1 MIFEG
6 FKQAF
11 IGMGVV
17 LLFLSLMILLIQW
30 VASLTRESSRRELA
44 AIKQA
49 KDLRT
54 RTQKVTQDRQAQAV
68 DSEDS
73 GLDIAVIAA
82 AVAAYEEERFQ
93 LRT

>member
-6 FKQAF
+6 FKLAF

-17 LLFLSLMILLIQW
+17 LLFLSLMIVLIQW

-54 RTQKVTQDRQAQAV
+54 RTQRVTQDRQAQAV

>member
-6 FKQAF
+6 FKLAF

-17 LLFLSLMILLIQW
+17 MLFLTLMILLIQW

-54 RTQKVTQDRQAQAV
+54 RAQREKTL

>member
-6 FKQAF
+6 FKLAF

-17 LLFLSLMILLIQW
+17 MLFLSLMILLIQW
-30 VASLTRESSRRELA
+30 VASLTRESARRELA

-54 RTQKVTQDRQAQAV
+54 RAQREKTL

>member
-6 FKQAF
+6 FKLAF

>member
-6 FKQAF
+6 FKLAF

-17 LLFLSLMILLIQW
+17 MLFLSLMILLIQW
-30 VASLTRESSRRELA
+30 VASLTRESSRRELE

-49 KDLRT
+49 KDLRI
-54 RTQKVTQDRQAQAV
+54 RAQQAKPEG
-68 DSEDS
+68 SEDS
-73 GLDIAVIAA
+73 GIDIAVITA

-93 LRT
+93 LQA